1 LTRAGIPRIVGLE
14 ALQIKRFKPLGTGRP
29 AREEL
34 QVTSSSIGVA
44 VIGAGMA
51 GRAHAA
57 GYRSAPTLYDAGL
70 PEVRLVAV
78 ADVNAAFAADT
89 ARRFGYRRT
98 EPGWEA
104 VAAAPDVDVVS
115 VVVANPLH
123 RKLVEGLL
131 AAGKHVLCEKPMA
144 PTVEDA
150 QAMVAAARGAGRET
164 GIGFTFRRSPA
175 ITAIRDRV
183 AQGGIG
189 APLHFNGHYWCD
201 YACDPRAPMSW
212 RYKGGPGSGALSDIG
227 SHLLDL
233 AEFVCGP
240 IQSVRGAVLSTFV
253 TERALPLGAAVGHAA
268 AEVSDVTEP
277 VENEDLVTL
286 TTTFASGATGTLSAS
301 RAAYGL
307 ANSLGFELFTESGA
321 ATFDLARAGEFG
333 FIDPTP
339 AGHTQGYRQ
348 VLVGPAHP
356 YLTKGLPMDFPG
368 VGYGQND
375 LFAFQA
381 RAFLEQVAGL
391 DGLPRVASFEEGLH
405 NMRLL
410 EAVVASAESGGG
422 DVVVDPPAAG
432 PVGKDRP

>member
-1 LTRAGIPRIVGLE
+1 MTD
-14 ALQIKRFKPLGTGRP
+14 
-29 AREEL
+29 
-34 QVTSSSIGVA
+34 SIGVA

-51 GRAHAA
+51 GRSHAA
-57 GYRSAPTLYDAGL
+57 GYRSASTVYGEGL
-70 PEVRLVAV
+70 PEIRLAAI
-78 ADVNAAFAADT
+78 ADVNPAFAADT
-89 ARRFGYRRT
+89 ARRFGYERA
-98 EPGWEA
+98 EGGWEA
-104 VAAAPDVDVVS
+104 VAAADDVDVVS

-123 RKLVEGLL
+123 RQIVEGLL
-131 AAGKHVLCEKPMA
+131 ASGKHVLCEKPMA

-150 QAMVAAARGAGRET
+150 EAMVAAAEASGRES
-164 GIGFTFRRSPA
+164 GIGFVFRRSPA
-175 ITAIRDRV
+175 INAIRDQV
-183 AQGGIG
+183 ASGAIG
-189 APLHFNGHYWCD
+189 RPVHFNGHYWCD
-201 YACDPRAPMSW
+201 YGVDPSAPMSW

-227 SHLLDL
+227 SHLIDL

-277 VENEDLVTL
+277 VENEDLVTF
-286 TTTFASGATGTLSAS
+286 TAAFASGATGTLSAS

-307 ANSLGFELFTESGA
+307 ANSLGFELFTSSGA

-339 AGHTQGYRQ
+339 PGPTQGFRQ

-356 YLTKGLPMDFPG
+356 YLTGGLPMDFPG

-375 LFAFQA
+375 LFTFQA

-391 DGLPRVASFEEGLH
+391 EGLPRLASFSEGLH
-405 NMRLL
+405 NLRLL
-410 EAVVASAESGGG
+410 DAVVASAKAGGA
-422 DVVVDPPAAG
+422 DVAIA
-432 PVGKDRP
+432 

>member
-1 LTRAGIPRIVGLE
+1 MTD
-14 ALQIKRFKPLGTGRP
+14 
-29 AREEL
+29 
-34 QVTSSSIGVA
+34 SSIGVA

-57 GYRSAPTLYDAGL
+57 GYRSASTVYDEGL
-70 PEVRLVAV
+70 PEIRLAAI
-78 ADVNAAFAADT
+78 ADVNPTFAADT
-89 ARRFGYRRT
+89 ARRFGFERA

-104 VAAAPDVDVVS
+104 VAAADDVDVVS

-123 RKLVEGLL
+123 RQIVEGLL

-144 PTVEDA
+144 PTVTDA
-150 QAMVAAARGAGRET
+150 EAMVAAAEASGRET
-164 GIGFTFRRSPA
+164 GIGFVFRRSPA
-175 ITAIRDRV
+175 INAIRDQL
-183 AQGGIG
+183 AAGAIG
-189 APLHFNGHYWCD
+189 RPLHFNGHYWCD
-201 YACDPRAPMSW
+201 YGVDPRGPMSW

-227 SHLLDL
+227 SHLIDL

-277 VENEDLVTL
+277 VENEDLVTF
-286 TTTFASGATGTLSAS
+286 TATFASGATGTLSAS

-307 ANSLGFELFTESGA
+307 ANSLGFELFTSSGA

-333 FIDPTP
+333 FVDGTP
-339 AGHTQGYRQ
+339 AGPTQGYRQ

-356 YLTKGLPMDFPG
+356 YVTGGIPMDFPG

-375 LFAFQA
+375 LFTFQA

-391 DGLPRVASFEEGLH
+391 EGLPRLASFSEGLH
-405 NMRLL
+405 NIRLL
-410 EAVVASAESGGG
+410 DAVVASAKAGGA
-422 DVVVDPPAAG
+422 DVAID
-432 PVGKDRP
+432 